1 MALAYLP
8 YTFGL
13 LIEIVLAIII
23 AIGWWALYNR
33 RIRQA
38 GPIWL
43 LVGAVLQ
50 FLAVLGHLVQ
60 YMAIIFGAYREE
72 WYKPFAWWSSIAL
85 WSLAIAASICG
96 LVGAAMIVFRTK
108 GRLWE
113 RGFGS
118 G

>member
-23 AIGWWALYNR
+23 AIGWWMLYSR

-43 LVGAVLQ
+43 VVGAVLQ
-50 FLAVLGHLVQ
+50 FLALLGHLLQ

-72 WYKPFAWWSSIAL
+72 WYKSFVWWTSIAL
-85 WSLAIAASICG
+85 WSLAIAAAICG
-96 LVGAAMIVFRTK
+96 VIGAAMIVFRIK

-113 RGFGS
+113 RGFGA